1 MRRGVMAAK
10 GRLTVNL
17 KADDYRELQRIAQQ
31 HSVSMAW
38 LGRRAIERFLE
49 QSNSQR
55 EMPFALPSS
64 GGRNR
69 R

>member
-1 MRRGVMAAK
+1 MQRGVMATK
-10 GRLTVNL
+10 ERLTVNL
-17 KADDYRELQRIAQQ
+17 EADDYRELRRIAEQ

-55 EMPFALPSS
+55 ELPIPLPSNDRLES
-64 GGRNR
+64 
-69 R
+69 